1 MAATH
6 SRWAGRA
13 NYKNWIRWVSLKRA
27 KTVGRE
33 RAFEFADGS
42 HDEVGKVECLQPC
55 KRLVE
60 DKHSSY
66 DGVDGLLNRAGRK
79 VDGGTHGY
87 SFGLA

>member
-1 MAATH
+1 M
-6 SRWAGRA
+6 
-13 NYKNWIRWVSLKRA
+13 
-27 KTVGRE
+27 GRE
-33 RAFEFADGS
+33 RAFGFTDGS
-42 HDEVGKVECLQPC
+42 CGEVGKVRCSQHL
-55 KRLVE
+55 LE